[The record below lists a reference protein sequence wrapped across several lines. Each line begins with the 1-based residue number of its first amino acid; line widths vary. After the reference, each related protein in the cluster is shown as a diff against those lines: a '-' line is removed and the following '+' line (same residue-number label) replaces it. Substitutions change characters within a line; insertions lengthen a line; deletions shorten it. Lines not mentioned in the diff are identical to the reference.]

1 MAELTKAHELCV
13 QTWLNTDNALSLG
26 DLRGKVVALF
36 VFQMLCPGCV
46 QHSIPQASRV
56 HSLFDRSDVA
66 VIGLHSVFEHHAAM
80 TEVSLKAFL
89 QEFQVEFPVAIDM
102 PSAREEGPI
111 PKTMRAYGM
120 GGTPTLILI
129 DRQGYLRKQKM
140 GYEQDLAVGAELMA
154 LIRES

>member
-1 MAELTKAHELCV
+1 MAELTKAPELCV
-13 QTWLNTDNALSLG
+13 QTWLNTDTALSL
-26 DLRGKVVALF
+26 DDFREKVVALF

-46 QHSIPQASRV
+46 QHSIPQAGRV
-56 HSLFDRSDVA
+56 HSLFDQNDVV

-89 QEFQVEFPVAIDM
+89 HEFQIEFPVAIDM
-102 PSAREEGPI
+102 PSGSVGDPI

-140 GYEQDLAVGAELMA
+140 GYEQDLTVGAELMA
-154 LIRES
+154 LIREP